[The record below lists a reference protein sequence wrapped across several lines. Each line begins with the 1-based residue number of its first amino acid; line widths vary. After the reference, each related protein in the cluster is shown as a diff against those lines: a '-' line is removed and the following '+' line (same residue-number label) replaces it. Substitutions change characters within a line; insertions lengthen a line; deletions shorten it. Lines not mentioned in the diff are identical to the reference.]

1 MAKKT
6 GGSTVEF
13 RKFEGERGGF
23 SVRYAGFVFWSLR
36 GYVYTDK
43 KSASYGAYVK
53 NERKKIF
60 VRLRYLLL
68 SCFRA

>member
-1 MAKKT
+1 MAKKM

-36 GYVYTDK
+36 GYVY
-43 KSASYGAYVK
+43 S
-53 NERKKIF
+53 IP
-60 VRLRYLLL
+60 VRRVQ
-68 SCFRA
+68 AMGHM